1 MAELSEYLTNA
12 ELVTSVLGSWPSLHD
27 AEILTVKLTRDAEIT
42 AELTIKAMPY
52 EPSGKPKTSLIM
64 LLFKGVEELEL
75 VDFNEQNVIWSLTVE
90 RDGDKK
96 KLVISSSYG
105 LAGGFYF
112 TEAEVLR
119 VEPLN

>member
-1 MAELSEYLTNA
+1 MAELSEFLTNA

-27 AEILTVKLTRDAEIT
+27 AEIITVKLSRDAGIT
-42 AELTIKAMPY
+42 AELTINAIH
-52 EPSGKPKTSLIM
+52 EPSEKPRISLIM

-75 VDFNEQNVIWSLTVE
+75 VDFNEQNVVWDLTVE